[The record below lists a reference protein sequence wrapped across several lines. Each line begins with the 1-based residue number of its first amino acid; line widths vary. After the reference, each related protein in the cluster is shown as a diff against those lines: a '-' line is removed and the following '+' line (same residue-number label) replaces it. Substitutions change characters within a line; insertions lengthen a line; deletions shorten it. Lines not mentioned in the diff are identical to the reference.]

1 MAGGGVREAGT
12 AIGGRSP
19 SEPIGER
26 SSSGGGG
33 AGGGT
38 AEWLALVDRH
48 WVRITLVAWAL
59 LALWHLWD
67 RSASV
72 RWLALGDTDDN
83 MRLMQVRAWLDGQGW
98 YDLRQYRMNPP
109 GGFDIH
115 WSRIVDLP
123 LAGLILFFDLFTT
136 REIAERWACGV
147 APLLPLVVVMVAL
160 GATVRRLVAPGAW
173 PVALVLLPGAA
184 ATMLMF
190 MPLRIDH
197 HGWQLA
203 CLAVTVAGLCDP
215 RQARGGSLVGGASA
229 LSLTIGLELLPYA
242 AMAGAIIA
250 LRWVWDRAE
259 VARLQVYAL
268 TLGGGSAAGYAL
280 FASETNRVLRC
291 DALTPVWLSAV
302 VVAGALLFLLARAD
316 PASRAVRLGLAVA
329 AGAVVAV
336 GFALL
341 FPQCLT
347 RPEQVSDELQRIW
360 LNNVREAKPIFRHP
374 FRVAFPI
381 VVLPLIGLAG
391 AAFAAWRARGTERAV
406 GWAAVALFTAFA
418 CLMLLWQAR
427 AGPAAQLLA
436 LPGVTALAWV
446 VLPWFIRH
454 PLMPVRVFGTVAAFL
469 GVSGLFAGL
478 VIEYLPVD
486 RPSPNAKVVN
496 RSSGRCNALPQ
507 LQKLNGYPAQTMF
520 TFVDLG
526 PRLIATT
533 HHSAVAGPYHRN
545 GDAILD
551 VHHAFRR
558 SPAEARAIM
567 RRHGATMLLICP
579 NMPESTVY
587 RARARGGFYDQ
598 LAKGG
603 KFGWLQPLPLPPNT
617 PFRLYRIS

>member
-1 MAGGGVREAGT
+1 MAGGDVREAGS
-12 AIGGRSP
+12 AGGGRSP

-26 SSSGGGG
+26 SSSGGG

-98 YDLRQYRMNPP
+98 FDLSQYRMNPP

-115 WSRIVDLP
+115 WSRVVDLP
-123 LAGLILFFDLFTT
+123 LAGLILLFDLFTT
-136 REIAERWACGV
+136 RPVAERWACGV
-147 APLLPLVVVMVAL
+147 APLLPLAVVMVAVA
-160 GATVRRLVAPGAW
+160 ATVRRLVAPGAW
-173 PVALVLLPGAA
+173 PLALVLLPGAT

-215 RQARGGSLVGGASA
+215 RGPRGGLLVGGASA

-259 VARLQVYAL
+259 AARLRTYAL
-268 TLGGGSAAGYAL
+268 TLGGGAAVGYAL
-280 FASETNRVLRC
+280 FASEANRVLRC

-302 VVAGALLFLLARAD
+302 VVAGALLFLLARAN

-360 LNNVREAKPIFRHP
+360 LNNVREAKPIYRHP
-374 FRVAFPI
+374 FRTAFPI
-381 VVLPLIGLAG
+381 VTLPLIGLAG
-391 AAFAAWRARGTERAV
+391 AVFATWRARGRPQAV

-446 VLPWFIRH
+446 VLPWFLRH
-454 PLMPVRVFGTVAAFL
+454 PMMPVRVFGTVGAFL
-469 GVSGLFAGL
+469 MVSGLFAGL
-478 VIEYLPVD
+478 VIKYLPVD
-486 RPSPNAKVVN
+486 RPSANTRVVN
-496 RSSGRCNALPQ
+496 RSSGRCNALPH
-507 LQKLNGYPAQTMF
+507 LERLNGYPAQTMF

-567 RRHGATMLLICP
+567 RRHGATILLICP

-587 RARARGGFYDQ
+587 RARSPGGFYDR
-598 LAKGG
+598 LAKGEQ
-603 KFGWLQPLPLPPNT
+603 FGWLTPIPAPRNS

>member
-1 MAGGGVREAGT
+1 MREASSTSDGRTAGLSGSGT
-12 AIGGRSP
+12 
-19 SEPIGER
+19 SEW
-26 SSSGGGG
+26 
-33 AGGGT
+33 A
-38 AEWLALVDRH
+38 ALVDRY
-48 WVRITLVAWAL
+48 WMRITLVAWAL
-59 LALWHLWD
+59 LALWYLWD
-67 RSASV
+67 RAGPI

-83 MRLMQVRAWLDGQGW
+83 MRLMQVRALLDGQGW
-98 YDLRQYRMNPP
+98 FDLRQYRMNPP

-115 WSRIVDLP
+115 WSRVVDLP
-123 LAGLILFFDLFTT
+123 LAGLILFLELFTT
-136 REIAERWACGV
+136 TPLAERWACGV
-147 APLLPLVVVMVAL
+147 APLLPLAVVMLAL

-173 PVALVLLPGAA
+173 PLALVLLPGAV

-215 RQARGGSLVGGASA
+215 RQARGGLLVGGASA

-242 AMAGAIIA
+242 AMAGALLA

-259 VARLQVYAL
+259 AVRLQVYAS
-268 TLGGGSAAGYAL
+268 TLGGGAAIGFAL
-280 FASETNRVLRC
+280 FASEANRVMRC

-302 VVAGALLFLLARAD
+302 VVAGALLLIVARLI
-316 PASRAVRLGLAVA
+316 PASRGVRLGLGVA
-329 AGAVVAV
+329 AGAIVAV

-347 RPEQVSDELQRIW
+347 RPEQVSDELARTW
-360 LNNVREAKPIFRHP
+360 LNNVREAKPIYRHP

-381 VVLPLIGLAG
+381 VTLPLIGLAG
-391 AAFAAWRARGTERAV
+391 AVIAAWRARGRPQAV

-436 LPGVTALAWV
+436 LPGATALAWA
-446 VLPWFIRH
+446 VLPWFLRH
-454 PLMPVRVFGTVAAFL
+454 PLLPVRVFGTVAAFVA
-469 GVSGLFAGL
+469 VSGLFAGL
-478 VIEYLPVD
+478 VIRYLPVD
-486 RPSPNAKVVN
+486 RPSANTRLVN
-496 RSSGRCNALPQ
+496 RSSGRCNAQPQ
-507 LQKLNGYPAQTMF
+507 LAKLDAYPAQTIF

-526 PRLIATT
+526 PRLIAMT
-533 HHSAVAGPYHRN
+533 HHNAVAGPYHRN

-567 RRHGATMLLICP
+567 RRHGATMLLVCP

-587 RARARGGFYDQ
+587 RARAPGGFYDQ

-603 KFGWLQPLPLPPNT
+603 KFGWLQPMPLPRNT